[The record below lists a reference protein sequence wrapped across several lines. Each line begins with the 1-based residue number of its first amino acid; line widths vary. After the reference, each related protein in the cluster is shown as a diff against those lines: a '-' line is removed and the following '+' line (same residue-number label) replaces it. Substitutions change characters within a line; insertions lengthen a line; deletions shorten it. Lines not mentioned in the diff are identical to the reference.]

1 MDRLYATD
9 RFGGMLRFCGM
20 LIFAAFLSGCDSQDE
35 TAVVPEPASAPEKEW
50 QGMIVALGDSLTA
63 GLGVELQR
71 SYPAFLQNKLE
82 EDGYL
87 FQVVN
92 AGVSGETSSGTL
104 SRLNWILGRD
114 PDIVIVEIGAND
126 GLRGIET
133 DLVEK
138 NIEQIILTLR
148 DREVVTVLA
157 GMQMVWN
164 LGEDYTGRFN
174 ALYGKLAAKYDLVF
188 MPFFLEDVANVAS
201 LNQADGIH
209 PNEKGYEI
217 ITANIYPYVIEAIKR
232 LEAQRPTGAQ

>member
-1 MDRLYATD
+1 MAMDRL
-9 RFGGMLRFCGM
+9 GGVIRFCVM
-20 LIFAAFLSGCDSQDE
+20 LILAGLLNGCDNQEVSSM
-35 TAVVPEPASAPEKEW
+35 VPEPVSAPEKEW

-63 GLGVELQR
+63 GLGVELQH
-71 SYPAFLQNKLE
+71 SYPALLQKKLE

-87 FQVVN
+87 FEVVN

-104 SRLNWILGRD
+104 SRLNWILSRD

-148 DREVVTVLA
+148 DKEVVTVLA

-164 LGEDYTGRFN
+164 LGEDYTERFS
-174 ALYGKLAAKYDLVF
+174 ALYGKLAAKYDLVY
-188 MPFFLEDVANVAS
+188 MPFFLEDVATVAS
-201 LNQADGIH
+201 LNRADGIH
-209 PNEKGYEI
+209 PNEQGYEI
-217 ITANIYPYVIEAIKR
+217 IAANIYPYVLEAIQR
-232 LEAQRPTGAQ
+232 LEEKRQAGNR